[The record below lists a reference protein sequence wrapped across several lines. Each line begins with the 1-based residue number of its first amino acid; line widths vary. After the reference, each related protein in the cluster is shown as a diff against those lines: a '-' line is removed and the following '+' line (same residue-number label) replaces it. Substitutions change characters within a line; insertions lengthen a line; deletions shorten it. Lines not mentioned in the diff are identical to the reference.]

1 MGLAASWLAVVEKCD
16 VRSSRFTSAHIIQ
29 TVGNCSTNFQ
39 HKNLTI
45 TRIRTMLRVDMC
57 TDCNA
62 DIKGLDS
69 SRTGRGLLRRF
80 RRSDDG
86 AAAIEFAILAI
97 PYFLIVFAI
106 IETFVAFIGE
116 QVISNAV
123 DVMARKV
130 RTGEIR
136 STSANDA
143 AFKTSFRTAF
153 CQEISV
159 MISCSADEI
168 TTPKRLLID
177 LRSFSSFGDI
187 PVGIPRVSSAQYADL
202 KTSDFGY
209 SPGGAKSINML
220 RAYYRWPVITDLV
233 RPMLTTVRSADGSGN
248 FLIVAT
254 ATFQN
259 EDYP

>member
-1 MGLAASWLAVVEKCD
+1 
-16 VRSSRFTSAHIIQ
+16 
-29 TVGNCSTNFQ
+29 
-39 HKNLTI
+39 
-45 TRIRTMLRVDMC
+45 MLRVNMC

-62 DIKGLDS
+62 DFKGLN
-69 SRTGRGLLRRF
+69 RATRGHRLLRRF
-80 RRSDDG
+80 RRSNDG

-106 IETFVAFIGE
+106 LETFVAFIGE
-116 QVISNAV
+116 QVISNGV

-130 RTGEIR
+130 RTGEIQ
-136 STSANDA
+136 SKTANDP

-153 CQEISV
+153 CQEISIMV
-159 MISCSADEI
+159 TCSAEEI
-168 TTPKRLLID
+168 ATPKRLYLD

-187 PVGIPRVSSAQYADL
+187 PTEIPRVSTAQYADL
-202 KTSDFGY
+202 KTSDFAY

-220 RAYYRWPVITDLV
+220 RAYYRWSVITDLV
-233 RPMLTTVRSADGSGN
+233 RPMLTTVRSSDGTGD